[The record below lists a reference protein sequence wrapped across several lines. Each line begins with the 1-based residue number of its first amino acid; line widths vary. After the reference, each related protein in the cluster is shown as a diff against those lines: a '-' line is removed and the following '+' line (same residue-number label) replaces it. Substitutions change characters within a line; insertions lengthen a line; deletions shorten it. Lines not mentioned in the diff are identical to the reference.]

1 MEYTREQI
9 VDALEGFEPE
19 DIAVIFEEQIITL
32 IQNDPDYFAGN
43 RKNSILY
50 TLEMIKKA
58 IKAGE

>member
-9 VDALEGFEPE
+9 IDALEGFEPE

-32 IQNDPDYFAGN
+32 LQEDPDYFAGN

-58 IKAGE
+58 IKAGK